1 LVSDSP
7 LTGVFRSENVP
18 VHWPIHSRS
27 FMGNE
32 AFVESVLQEIIRP
45 GVERLMSSRYFSE
58 LREGK
63 LSKKRLKGFALQHYL
78 SNHAINKGLAFCM
91 VKNASNPPA
100 YNQFVEL
107 FVEESSHPALM
118 KRFGEALGLTDADFE
133 NEIMIFECVA
143 HTAAIIRGMFLGSA
157 AETRAGALVNETMV
171 QRYSEEFD
179 TALTKH
185 YGIDNRARTFF
196 TVHGKVD
203 QEHTA
208 MAAETIARNANTDRE
223 KELVRVAAKNMVRF
237 KLAKFDGIY
246 DAYA

>member
-1 LVSDSP
+1 
-7 LTGVFRSENVP
+7 
-18 VHWPIHSRS
+18 
-27 FMGNE
+27 MGNE

-118 KRFGEALGLTDADFE
+118 KRFGEALGLTDRDFE

-171 QRYSEEFD
+171 QRYSDEFD
-179 TALTKH
+179 TALAKH
-185 YGIDNRARTFF
+185 YGLDSRARTFF

-208 MAAETIARNANTDRE
+208 MAADTIARNANTDRE
-223 KELVRVAAKNMVRF
+223 REMVRVAARNMVRF